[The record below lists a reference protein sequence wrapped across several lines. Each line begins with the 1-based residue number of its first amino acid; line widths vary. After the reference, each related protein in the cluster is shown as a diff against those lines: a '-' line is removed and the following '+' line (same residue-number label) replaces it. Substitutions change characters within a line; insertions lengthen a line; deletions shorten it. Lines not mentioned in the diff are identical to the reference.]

1 LGEPTSGEPAHLE
14 EANLR
19 GAQLVRV
26 DGLTWAQLEETHLDD
41 KTILPHYLKQERE
54 SKKEEIE
61 KDEEGT
67 L

>member
-1 LGEPTSGEPAHLE
+1 MSFQADGK
-14 EANLR
+14 EAR
-19 GAQLVRV
+19 
-26 DGLTWAQLEETHLDD
+26 LDD
-41 KTILPHYLKQERE
+41 KTILPDYLKQERE